1 MIRDLYDGNLFEGR
15 KEREMRRCSLEL
27 IYVHRS
33 YGTITRGSQSVVETS
48 NCRRGAADR
57 DEEWKSIVEIRGEGK
72 GDTRRGLLLKYGL
85 NDRVVF
91 EEQEP
96 LVSLLYR
103 GPN

>member
-1 MIRDLYDGNLFEGR
+1 MQPWTYLG
-15 KEREMRRCSLEL
+15 
-27 IYVHRS
+27 YVHRS
-33 YGTITRGSQSVVETS
+33 DGTITRGSQSVVETS

>member
-1 MIRDLYDGNLFEGR
+1 MEEYRRDPLP
-15 KEREMRRCSLEL
+15 
-27 IYVHRS
+27 
-33 YGTITRGSQSVVETS
+33 
-48 NCRRGAADR
+48 
-57 DEEWKSIVEIRGEGK
+57 GEGK